1 MLLLLAALS
10 ALLSLGNGEIFVYFL
25 GALFEKGF
33 GVCSGLAAA
42 LMIGREGGGVN
53 SNGAV

>member
-1 MLLLLAALS
+1 MLLFLAALS
-10 ALLSLGNGEIFVYFL
+10 ALLSLGNGEIF

-42 LMIGREGGGVN
+42 LMIGREGGRRVN